1 VAGTVDTNLGR
12 MRDEN
17 LATEKSHMAV
27 MLSPRSKRM
36 RSVTEKDCRVS
47 PDDGHFNEK
56 ATDQLMSDLARR
68 LAARIPNK
76 NS

>member
-1 VAGTVDTNLGR
+1 
-12 MRDEN
+12 
-17 LATEKSHMAV
+17 
-27 MLSPRSKRM
+27 MLSLRNKRM
-36 RSVTEKDCRVS
+36 RSVTGKDCRVS

-56 ATDQLMSDLARR
+56 DQLSDLARR